1 MMDEKEQLIN
11 AVSQKMNL
19 SLEDSLKLRNLLWME
34 LYDYSLTKI
43 TTTDVAVYEENINEE
58 AVRMFLVAKN
68 IQGCTKR
75 TLQYYGLTIKAF
87 LTFLN
92 YKSLDQVTANDIRY
106 YLAVKKERDKNKD
119 SNVNN
124 IRRVL
129 SSFFGWMQEEEYI
142 QKNPMKKIKKIRVEK
157 RVKKPFKESEL
168 ENMRYEAASNL
179 RLTAL
184 IEVLLS
190 TGCRISEVSGMNRQD
205 LDNDE
210 IVVYG
215 KGKKERTVY
224 LNAKAKAALR
234 RYLDSRTDDKEPMF
248 VSYDKRHARWL
259 ISGMGAEIRKLGR
272 KCGVNDTHPHRFRR
286 TAATMALNRGMP
298 IEQVQMMLGHESI
311 ETTTIYAISAQETVK
326 ASHKKYVV

>member
-19 SLEDSLKLRNLLWME
+19 SPEDSLKLRNLLWME

-129 SSFFGWMQEEEYI
+129 SSFFWMDAGRGI
-142 QKNPMKKIKKIRVEK
+142 HT
-157 RVKKPFKESEL
+157 KKPDEKNQ
-168 ENMRYEAASNL
+168 ENTCRK
-179 RLTAL
+179 
-184 IEVLLS
+184 
-190 TGCRISEVSGMNRQD
+190 TGEKTIQR
-205 LDNDE
+205 
-210 IVVYG
+210 
-215 KGKKERTVY
+215 ERTGKHEVRSGF
-224 LNAKAKAALR
+224 KSS
-234 RYLDSRTDDKEPMF
+234 LDGPYRGVAIDGLPNIRSIRNEPAGF
-248 VSYDKRHARWL
+248 
-259 ISGMGAEIRKLGR
+259 G
-272 KCGVNDTHPHRFRR
+272 
-286 TAATMALNRGMP
+286 
-298 IEQVQMMLGHESI
+298 Q
-311 ETTTIYAISAQETVK
+311 
-326 ASHKKYVV
+326 

>member
-1 MMDEKEQLIN
+1 M
-11 AVSQKMNL
+11 
-19 SLEDSLKLRNLLWME
+19 
-34 LYDYSLTKI
+34 
-43 TTTDVAVYEENINEE
+43 
-58 AVRMFLVAKN
+58 AKN

-210 IVVYG
+210 IVVY
-215 KGKKERTVY
+215 RCV
-224 LNAKAKAALR
+224 
-234 RYLDSRTDDKEPMF
+234 
-248 VSYDKRHARWL
+248 
-259 ISGMGAEIRKLGR
+259 
-272 KCGVNDTHPHRFRR
+272 
-286 TAATMALNRGMP
+286 
-298 IEQVQMMLGHESI
+298 
-311 ETTTIYAISAQETVK
+311 
-326 ASHKKYVV
+326 

>member
-19 SLEDSLKLRNLLWME
+19 SPEDSLKLRNLLWME

-142 QKNPMKKIKKIRVEK
+142 QKNPMKKIKK
-157 RVKKPFKESEL
+157 
-168 ENMRYEAASNL
+168 
-179 RLTAL
+179 
-184 IEVLLS
+184 
-190 TGCRISEVSGMNRQD
+190 
-205 LDNDE
+205 
-210 IVVYG
+210 
-215 KGKKERTVY
+215 
-224 LNAKAKAALR
+224 
-234 RYLDSRTDDKEPMF
+234 
-248 VSYDKRHARWL
+248 
-259 ISGMGAEIRKLGR
+259 
-272 KCGVNDTHPHRFRR
+272 
-286 TAATMALNRGMP
+286 
-298 IEQVQMMLGHESI
+298 
-311 ETTTIYAISAQETVK
+311 
-326 ASHKKYVV
+326 YV